1 MPSILCW
8 VKTGSSNLSGEGEE
22 GRWWAFFLAVGV
34 HFVLPDMPSGIVLD
48 DYRHTLLSVHYFSM
62 TKIPQEI
69 QEFIKGKMAWVA
81 TATAD
86 GMPNSTPKGSVQVID
101 DSHLIFADLFSRKTR
116 ENLKVNTK
124 VAVTVVD
131 EKTYKGYQLKG
142 IAELLT
148 SGPIFDQVVEQLKK
162 APMKL
167 PPVNYVVKI
176 TVDSIYDQSVG
187 ADAGKQIA

>member
-1 MPSILCW
+1 
-8 VKTGSSNLSGEGEE
+8 
-22 GRWWAFFLAVGV
+22 
-34 HFVLPDMPSGIVLD
+34 
-48 DYRHTLLSVHYFSM
+48 M
-62 TKIPQEI
+62 TRIPQEI

-81 TATAD
+81 TASTD

-101 DSHLIFADLFSRKTR
+101 DSHLVFADLFSRKTR
-116 ENLKVNTK
+116 ENLKANTK

-148 SGPIFDQVVEQLKK
+148 TGPIFDQVAEQLKK

-167 PPVNYVVKI
+167 PPVNYVVRI

-187 ADAGKQIA
+187 PDAGKQIA

>member
-1 MPSILCW
+1 MI
-8 VKTGSSNLSGEGEE
+8 
-22 GRWWAFFLAVGV
+22 
-34 HFVLPDMPSGIVLD
+34 
-48 DYRHTLLSVHYFSM
+48 
-62 TKIPQEI
+62 KIPQEI

-81 TATAD
+81 TASTD

-101 DSHLIFADLFSRKTR
+101 GSHLVFADLFSRKTR
-116 ENLKVNTK
+116 ENLKANTK

-148 SGPIFDQVVEQLKK
+148 TGPIFDQVAEQLKK

-167 PPVNYVVKI
+167 PPVNYVVRI

-187 ADAGKQIA
+187 PDAGKQIA

>member
-1 MPSILCW
+1 
-8 VKTGSSNLSGEGEE
+8 
-22 GRWWAFFLAVGV
+22 
-34 HFVLPDMPSGIVLD
+34 
-48 DYRHTLLSVHYFSM
+48 M
-62 TKIPQEI
+62 TRIPQEI

-81 TATAD
+81 TASTD

-101 DSHLIFADLFSRKTR
+101 DSHLVFADLFSRKTR
-116 ENLKVNTK
+116 ENLKANTK

-142 IAELLT
+142 VAELLT
-148 SGPIFDQVVEQLKK
+148 TGPIFDQVAEQLKK

-167 PPVNYVVKI
+167 PPVNYVVRI